1 MATAN
6 ELRVSLAGTEPVI
19 TTVQVEIVPPT
30 QTELLQH
37 NATERYRRETG
48 GTVVGG
54 MPVATDD
61 RSKMMIMGAR
71 LAAPAGPDLTTQW
84 KNIDGSFATINAAT
98 IIAVSGAVSAHVAAL
113 FAAEATIAADISAEI
128 ITTYEQLNAAWELA
142 S

>member
-71 LAAPAGPDLTTQW
+71 LAAQADPDFTTQW